1 MVGRRLIDRAHIL
14 VDWPPLRA
22 PLACSPIHFGKKAMN
37 HEVKSATE
45 TTAVED
51 AFDTEPISRRTLVK
65 ASASAVGLAVFGV
78 SSQSTAQAAE
88 EVAAAAALNGDKF
101 MAASHFLIQHR
112 LSPGVGGRMAA
123 ILHTRIPT
131 LDADLDAI
139 IRTAKEK
146 NAKVVEDF
154 FDALPDGQV
163 KDTAHQIIFGWYAG
177 VIDESSTAEVFAYE
191 EALMYQ
197 PTKDAVAL
205 PTYSFNGPNHWTE
218 VDPPLS
224 AMPEF

>member
-1 MVGRRLIDRAHIL
+1 
-14 VDWPPLRA
+14 
-22 PLACSPIHFGKKAMN
+22 MN
-37 HEVKSATE
+37 HEPATE
-45 TTAVED
+45 SAAAVGV
-51 AFDTEPISRRTLVK
+51 FHTEPISRRMMVK
-65 ASASAVGLAVFGV
+65 VGASAVGLAVLGA
-78 SSQSTAQAAE
+78 SPEPAAQATAE
-88 EVAAAAALNGDKF
+88 VEAAVALNSDKF

-112 LSPGVGGRMAA
+112 LSSGVGARMAA
-123 ILHTRIPT
+123 ILNTKIPT

-146 NAKVVEDF
+146 HAKVVEDF
-154 FDALPDGQV
+154 FDALPEGQV

-177 VIDESSTAEVFAYE
+177 VIDESPTAEVFAYE

-205 PTYSFNGPNHWTE
+205 PTYSFNGPNHWTD

>member
-1 MVGRRLIDRAHIL
+1 
-14 VDWPPLRA
+14 
-22 PLACSPIHFGKKAMN
+22 MN
-37 HEVKSATE
+37 HEGKSATD

-51 AFDTEPISRRTLVK
+51 AFNTEPISRRTLVK
-65 ASASAVGLAVFGV
+65 TGASAVGLAVFGV
-78 SSQSTAQAAE
+78 SSQSTAQAAG

-177 VIDESSTAEVFAYE
+177 VIDESSTAEVFAYASVQWLGPLNE
-191 EALMYQ
+191 YVGSA
-197 PTKDAVAL
+197 TA
-205 PTYSFNGPNHWTE
+205 SFVG
-218 VDPPLS
+218 
-224 AMPEF
+224 

>member
-1 MVGRRLIDRAHIL
+1 
-14 VDWPPLRA
+14 
-22 PLACSPIHFGKKAMN
+22 MN
-37 HEVKSATE
+37 HDGKSATE
-45 TTAVED
+45 TAAVED
-51 AFDTEPISRRTLVK
+51 VVHTEPISRRTLVK
-65 ASASAVGLAVFGV
+65 AGATAVGLAAFGV
-78 SSQSTAQAAE
+78 SSRPTAQAAG
-88 EVAAAAALNGDKF
+88 EVAAALNGDKF

-112 LSPGVGGRMAA
+112 LSPGVGARMAA

-131 LDADLDAI
+131 LDADLDVI
-139 IRTAKEK
+139 IRTAKER

-163 KDTAHQIIFGWYAG
+163 KDAAHQIIFGWYAG
-177 VIDESSTAEVFAYE
+177 VVDESPSAEVFAYE
-191 EALMYQ
+191 EALMYK

-205 PTYSFNGPNHWTE
+205 PTYSFNGPDHWTD